1 MGEKTERMKKKRKV
15 LIVLLIILN
24 LAAASV
30 DGFLF
35 FNMKSEASEISN
47 NLDLGKKYLQEGNYE
62 EALDSYK
69 SILAIDEKNVEAY
82 LGAADV
88 YVALGMYDEA
98 AAILKAGYDITGD
111 ERLSEKQEEVDN
123 IINVTENETSDVQ
136 AHEVPEDDEAE
147 EPQEDIG
154 MSFKELSNYSYY
166 FSSGAGGWEDD
177 FSISEDGTFEGHY
190 YDSDMGDTG
199 DEYPNGTQYFCDYKG
214 RFEDIKKINDYTYS
228 MRMTELTV
236 TNDDHEFISD
246 GVRYIPLSPYAL
258 DEADE
263 ILIYLPGTPVSELS
277 EEVQM
282 WLFIPYQDQQE
293 TLESLALVNVNEDY
307 GICSSPYN

>member
-62 EALDSYK
+62 EALDAYK
-69 SILAIDEKNVEAY
+69 SIIAIDEKNVDAY

-88 YVALGMYDEA
+88 YAAMGMYEEA

-111 ERLSEKQEEVDN
+111 QRLSEKQEELDN
-123 IINVTENETSDVQ
+123 EINVSENEASE
-136 AHEVPEDDEAE
+136 AHEVQEQAETE

-154 MSFKELSNYSYY
+154 MSFEELSNYSYY
-166 FSSGAGGWEDD
+166 FSSGVGGWSDG
-177 FSISEDGTFEGHY
+177 FTISEDGTFEGYY

-199 DEYPNGTQYFCDYKG
+199 DGYPNGTQYFCDYKG

-236 TNDDHEFISD
+236 TNDDQEFISD
-246 GVRYIPLSPYAL
+246 GVRYIPLYPYAL
-258 DEADE
+258 DGADE